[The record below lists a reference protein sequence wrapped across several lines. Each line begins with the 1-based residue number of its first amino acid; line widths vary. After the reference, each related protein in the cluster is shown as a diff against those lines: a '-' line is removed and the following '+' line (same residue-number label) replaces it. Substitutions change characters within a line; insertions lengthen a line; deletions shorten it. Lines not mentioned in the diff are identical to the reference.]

1 MSIFRDAN
9 RVGPGV
15 EMIAGFLNFVPIIRS
30 SKNPGGVYAKNIFV
44 CRLPG
49 VEQLCFVKQGL
60 GCMSQ
65 YVANCIG
72 KTGLMLGSFYNNN
85 ML

>member
-15 EMIAGFLNFVPIIRS
+15 EMTAGFLNFAPIIRS
-30 SKNPGGVYAKNIFV
+30 TKNPGGVYAKNTFL

-60 GCMSQ
+60 DYMS
-65 YVANCIG
+65 
-72 KTGLMLGSFYNNN
+72 
-85 ML
+85 